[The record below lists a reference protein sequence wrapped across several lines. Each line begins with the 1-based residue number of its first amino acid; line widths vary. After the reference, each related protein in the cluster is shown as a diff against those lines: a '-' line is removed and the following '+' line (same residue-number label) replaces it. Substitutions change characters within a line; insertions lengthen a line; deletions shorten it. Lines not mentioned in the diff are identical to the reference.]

1 MSPRIPTRH
10 AAVDA
15 VVDKLAELEQRKACG
30 TFVLDVKDGRVL
42 AAKFQANE
50 RVDLTPKPEGGN

>member
-1 MSPRIPTRH
+1 MTVRMPTQH

-15 VVDKLAELEQRKACG
+15 IVDKLAELEQRKACG

-42 AAKFQANE
+42 AAKFQSNE
-50 RVDLTPKPEGGN
+50 RVDLTPKQEGGN